1 MANNV
6 SSTLATRIIFF
17 IAGFITATWAVI
29 VPFARGNTGVNEAQL
44 GTLLLC
50 LGVGALIAMPVTGWL
65 TSRFGCRR
73 VILVAVTLVI
83 ISTPWLSVLSNPLLL
98 ALALLVFGVGIGVT
112 DCAMNIQAILVEKQA
127 AKPVMSGFHGMYSVG
142 GIAGAGF
149 MTLLLAM
156 GFSVLTGCLL
166 AVAAVI
172 IMTLVSAPG
181 LLTYAN
187 PAEGPVFAVPRGSV
201 LIIGII
207 CFAVFLTEGTVL
219 DWSAVYLTDV
229 RAIPASLGGLGYTCF
244 AIAMTVARLTG
255 DRIISSLG
263 RLPVV
268 LGGAL
273 VAAAGMAMV
282 TFIASWPLAL
292 LGYTLVG
299 AGCANIVPVMFS
311 AAGRQT
317 VMPQAVAVPAI
328 TTLGYL
334 GVLSGPAVI
343 GYVAHYT
350 HLAFSFSLIM
360 ALMLIVGAVSLTL
373 DLGRNRAGENAQN
386 YPAGAPDRI

>member
-127 AKPVMSGFHGMYSVG
+127 AKPVMSSFHGMYSVG

-273 VAAAGMAMV
+273 IAAAGMAMV

-317 VMPQAVAVPAI
+317 VMPQSVAVPAI

-373 DLGRNRAGENAQN
+373 DLGRSRAGENA
-386 YPAGAPDRI
+386 

>member
-6 SSTLATRIIFF
+6 SSAQATRIIFF
-17 IAGFITATWAVI
+17 LAGFITATWAVI
-29 VPFARGNTGVNEAQL
+29 VPFARANTGVNEAQL

-73 VILVAVTLVI
+73 VILVAVALIV
-83 ISTPWLSVLSNPLLL
+83 ISTPWLAVLSDPLLL
-98 ALALLVFGVGIGVT
+98 ALALLVFGIGIGVT

-149 MTLLLAM
+149 MTLILAM

-172 IMTLVSAPG
+172 IMTLVSVSG

-229 RAIPASLGGLGYTCF
+229 RAIPVSLGGLGYTCF

-282 TFIASWPLAL
+282 TFIASWPLSL

-317 VMPQAVAVPAI
+317 VMPQAVAIPAI

-350 HLAFSFSLIM
+350 HLGFSFSLIM
-360 ALMLIVGAVSLTL
+360 ALMLVVGAVSLTL
-373 DLGRNRAGENAQN
+373 NLGHNTAKENR
-386 YPAGAPDRI
+386 

>member
-1 MANNV
+1 MVNNV
-6 SSTLATRIIFF
+6 TSAMATRIIFF
-17 IAGFITATWAVI
+17 LAGFITATWAVI
-29 VPFARGNTGVNEAQL
+29 VPFARANTGVNEAQL

-73 VILVAVTLVI
+73 VILVAIALIV
-83 ISTPWLSVLSNPLLL
+83 ISTPWLAVLSNPLLL
-98 ALALLVFGVGIGVT
+98 ALALLVFGIGIGVT

-156 GFSVLTGCLL
+156 GVSVLTGCLL

-172 IMTLVSAPG
+172 IMALVSVSG

-229 RAIPASLGGLGYTCF
+229 RAIPVSLGGLGYTCF

-282 TFIASWPLAL
+282 TFIASWPLSL

-317 VMPQAVAVPAI
+317 VMPQAVAIPAI

-350 HLAFSFSLIM
+350 HLGFSFSLIM
-360 ALMLIVGAVSLTL
+360 ALMLVVGAVSLTL
-373 DLGRNRAGENAQN
+373 NLGHITAKENR
-386 YPAGAPDRI
+386 

>member
-1 MANNV
+1 MANNL
-6 SSTLATRIIFF
+6 SSAQATRIIFF
-17 IAGFITATWAVI
+17 LAGFITAIWAVM
-29 VPFARGNTGVNEAQL
+29 VPFARANTGVNEAQL

-73 VILVAVTLVI
+73 VILVAIALII
-83 ISTPWLSVLSNPLLL
+83 ISTPWLSVLSDPLLL
-98 ALALLVFGVGIGVT
+98 ALALLLFGVGIGVT

-127 AKPVMSGFHGMYSVG
+127 AKPVMSGFHGMYSMG

-149 MTLLLAM
+149 MTLVLAM

-166 AVAAVI
+166 AVLAVI
-172 IMTLVSAPG
+172 IMTLVSASG
-181 LLTYAN
+181 LLTFAN

-201 LIIGII
+201 LIIGMI

-229 RAIPASLGGLGYTCF
+229 RDIPASLGGLGYTCF
-244 AIAMTVARLTG
+244 AIAMTAARLTG

-273 VAAAGMAMV
+273 IAAAGMAMV

-350 HLAFSFSLIM
+350 HLSFSFSLIM

-373 DLGRNRAGENAQN
+373 DLGRNITTKENA
-386 YPAGAPDRI
+386 

>member
-1 MANNV
+1 MVNNV
-6 SSTLATRIIFF
+6 TSALATRIVFF
-17 IAGFITATWAVI
+17 LAGFITATWAVI
-29 VPFARGNTGVNEAQL
+29 VPFARANTGVNEAQL

-73 VILVAVTLVI
+73 VILVAVALIV
-83 ISTPWLSVLSNPLLL
+83 ISTPWLAVLSEPLLL
-98 ALALLVFGVGIGVT
+98 ALALLVFGIGIGVT

-149 MTLLLAM
+149 MTLILAM
-156 GFSVLTGCLL
+156 DFSVLTGCLL

-172 IMTLVSAPG
+172 IMTLISVSG

-229 RAIPASLGGLGYTCF
+229 RAIPVSLGGLGYTCF

-282 TFIASWPLAL
+282 TFIASWPLSL

-317 VMPQAVAVPAI
+317 VMPQAVAIPAI

-350 HLAFSFSLIM
+350 HLGFSFSLIM
-360 ALMLIVGAVSLTL
+360 ALMLVVGAVSLTL
-373 DLGRNRAGENAQN
+373 NLGHNTAKENR
-386 YPAGAPDRI
+386 

>member
-6 SSTLATRIIFF
+6 SSAQATRIIFF
-17 IAGFITATWAVI
+17 LAGFITATWAVI
-29 VPFARGNTGVNEAQL
+29 VPFARANTGVNEAQL

-73 VILVAVTLVI
+73 VILVAVALIV
-83 ISTPWLSVLSNPLLL
+83 ISTPWLAVLSDPLLL
-98 ALALLVFGVGIGVT
+98 ALALLVFGIGIGVT

-149 MTLLLAM
+149 MTLILAM

-172 IMTLVSAPG
+172 IMTLVSVSG

-229 RAIPASLGGLGYTCF
+229 RAIPVSLGGLGYTCF
-244 AIAMTVARLTG
+244 AVAMTVARLTG

-282 TFIASWPLAL
+282 TFIAFWPLSL

-317 VMPQAVAVPAI
+317 VMPQAVAIPAI

-350 HLAFSFSLIM
+350 HLGFSFSLIM
-360 ALMLIVGAVSLTL
+360 ALMLVVGAVSLTL
-373 DLGRNRAGENAQN
+373 NLGHNTAKENR
-386 YPAGAPDRI
+386 

>member
-17 IAGFITATWAVI
+17 IAGFITAIWAVI

-127 AKPVMSGFHGMYSVG
+127 AKPVMSSFHGMYSVG

-273 VAAAGMAMV
+273 IAAAGMAMV
-282 TFIASWPLAL
+282 TFIDSWPLAL

-328 TTLGYL
+328 TTLGYM

-373 DLGRNRAGENAQN
+373 DLGRSRAGENA
-386 YPAGAPDRI
+386 

>member
-1 MANNV
+1 MANNL
-6 SSTLATRIIFF
+6 SSAQATRIIFF
-17 IAGFITATWAVI
+17 LAGFITATWAVM
-29 VPFARGNTGVNEAQL
+29 VPFARANTGVNEAQL

-73 VILVAVTLVI
+73 VILVAIALII
-83 ISTPWLSVLSNPLLL
+83 ISTPWLSVLSDPLLL
-98 ALALLVFGVGIGVT
+98 ALALLLFGVGIGVT

-127 AKPVMSGFHGMYSVG
+127 AKPVMSGFHGMYSMG

-149 MTLLLAM
+149 MTLVLAM

-166 AVAAVI
+166 AVLAVI
-172 IMTLVSAPG
+172 IMTLVSASG
-181 LLTYAN
+181 LLNFAN

-229 RAIPASLGGLGYTCF
+229 RDIPVSLGGLGYTCF
-244 AIAMTVARLTG
+244 AIAMTAARLTG

-273 VAAAGMAMV
+273 IAAAGMAMV

-311 AAGRQT
+311 AAGSQT

-350 HLAFSFSLIM
+350 HLSFSFSLIM

-373 DLGRNRAGENAQN
+373 DLGRNNTTKENA
-386 YPAGAPDRI
+386 

>member
-1 MANNV
+1 MANKV
-6 SSTLATRIIFF
+6 SSAQATRIIFF
-17 IAGFITATWAVI
+17 LAGFITATWAVI
-29 VPFARGNTGVNEAQL
+29 VPFARANTGVNEAQL

-73 VILVAVTLVI
+73 VILVAVALIVI
-83 ISTPWLSVLSNPLLL
+83 SAPWLAVLSDPLLL
-98 ALALLVFGVGIGVT
+98 ALALLIFGIGIGVT

-172 IMTLVSAPG
+172 IMTLVSVSG

-229 RAIPASLGGLGYTCF
+229 RAIPVSLGGLGYTCF
-244 AIAMTVARLTG
+244 AVAMTVARLTG

-282 TFIASWPLAL
+282 TFIAFWPLSL

-317 VMPQAVAVPAI
+317 VMPQAVAIPAI

-350 HLAFSFSLIM
+350 HLGFSFSLIM
-360 ALMLIVGAVSLTL
+360 ALMLVVGAVSLTL
-373 DLGRNRAGENAQN
+373 NLGHNTAKENR
-386 YPAGAPDRI
+386 

>member
-6 SSTLATRIIFF
+6 SSALATRIIFF
-17 IAGFITATWAVI
+17 LAGFITATWAVI

-73 VILVAVTLVI
+73 VILVAVALVI

-172 IMTLVSAPG
+172 IMTLISAPG

-187 PAEGPVFAVPRGSV
+187 SAEGPVFAVPRGSV

-273 VAAAGMAMV
+273 IAAAGMAMV
-282 TFIASWPLAL
+282 TFIDSWPLAL

-373 DLGRNRAGENAQN
+373 DLGRSRAGENA
-386 YPAGAPDRI
+386 

>member
-73 VILVAVTLVI
+73 VILVAVALVI
-83 ISTPWLSVLSNPLLL
+83 ISTPWLSVLSDPLLL

-166 AVAAVI
+166 AVSAVI
-172 IMTLVSAPG
+172 IMTLVSASG

-273 VAAAGMAMV
+273 VAAGGMAMV

-373 DLGRNRAGENAQN
+373 DLGRSRAGENA
-386 YPAGAPDRI
+386 

>member
-73 VILVAVTLVI
+73 VILVAVALVI

-127 AKPVMSGFHGMYSVG
+127 EKPVMSGFHGMYSVG

-172 IMTLVSAPG
+172 IMTLVSASG

-273 VAAAGMAMV
+273 IAAAGMAKV

-360 ALMLIVGAVSLTL
+360 ALMLVVGAVSLTL
-373 DLGRNRAGENAQN
+373 DLGRSRAGENA
-386 YPAGAPDRI
+386 

>member
-273 VAAAGMAMV
+273 IAAAGMAMV

-317 VMPQAVAVPAI
+317 VMPQSVAVPAI

-373 DLGRNRAGENAQN
+373 DLGRSRAGENA
-386 YPAGAPDRI
+386 

>member
-6 SSTLATRIIFF
+6 SSAQATRIIFF
-17 IAGFITATWAVI
+17 LAGFITATWAVI
-29 VPFARGNTGVNEAQL
+29 VPFARANTGVNEAQL

-73 VILVAVTLVI
+73 VILVAVALIVI
-83 ISTPWLSVLSNPLLL
+83 SAPWLAVLSDPLLL
-98 ALALLVFGVGIGVT
+98 ALALLIFGIGIGVT

-149 MTLLLAM
+149 MTLILAM

-172 IMTLVSAPG
+172 IMTLVSVSG

-229 RAIPASLGGLGYTCF
+229 RAIPVSLGGLGYTCF
-244 AIAMTVARLTG
+244 AVAMTVARLTG

-282 TFIASWPLAL
+282 TFIAFWPLSL

-317 VMPQAVAVPAI
+317 VMPQAVAIPAI

-350 HLAFSFSLIM
+350 HLGFSFSLIM

-373 DLGRNRAGENAQN
+373 NLGHNTAKENR
-386 YPAGAPDRI
+386 

>member
-1 MANNV
+1 MANNI
-6 SSTLATRIIFF
+6 SSAQATRIIFF
-17 IAGFITATWAVI
+17 LAGFITATWAVI
-29 VPFARGNTGVNEAQL
+29 VPFARANTGANEAQL

-73 VILVAVTLVI
+73 VILVAVALIV
-83 ISTPWLSVLSNPLLL
+83 ISTPWLAVLSDPLLL
-98 ALALLVFGVGIGVT
+98 ALALLVFGIGIGVT

-149 MTLLLAM
+149 MTLILAM

-172 IMTLVSAPG
+172 IMTLVSVSG

-229 RAIPASLGGLGYTCF
+229 RAIPVSLGGLGYTCF
-244 AIAMTVARLTG
+244 AVAMTVARLTG

-282 TFIASWPLAL
+282 TFIAFWPLAL

-317 VMPQAVAVPAI
+317 VMPQAVAIPAI

-350 HLAFSFSLIM
+350 HLGFSFSLIM
-360 ALMLIVGAVSLTL
+360 ALMLVVGAVSLTL
-373 DLGRNRAGENAQN
+373 NLGHNTAKENR
-386 YPAGAPDRI
+386 

>member
-6 SSTLATRIIFF
+6 SSAQATRIVFF
-17 IAGFITATWAVI
+17 LAGFITATWAVI
-29 VPFARGNTGVNEAQL
+29 VPFARANTGVNEAQL

-73 VILVAVTLVI
+73 VIFVAIALIV
-83 ISTPWLSVLSNPLLL
+83 ISTPWLAVLSDPLLL
-98 ALALLVFGVGIGVT
+98 ALTLLVFGIGIGVT

-149 MTLLLAM
+149 MTLILAM

-172 IMTLVSAPG
+172 IMTLVSVSG

-229 RAIPASLGGLGYTCF
+229 RAIPVSLGGLGYTCF

-282 TFIASWPLAL
+282 TFIASWPMSL

-317 VMPQAVAVPAI
+317 VMPQAVAIPAI

-350 HLAFSFSLIM
+350 HLGFSFSLIM
-360 ALMLIVGAVSLTL
+360 ALMLVVGAVSLTL
-373 DLGRNRAGENAQN
+373 NLGHNTAKENR
-386 YPAGAPDRI
+386 

>member
-6 SSTLATRIIFF
+6 SSAQATRIIFF
-17 IAGFITATWAVI
+17 LAGFITATWAVI
-29 VPFARGNTGVNEAQL
+29 VPFARANTGANEAQL

-73 VILVAVTLVI
+73 VILVSVALIV
-83 ISTPWLSVLSNPLLL
+83 ISTPWLAVLSDPLLL
-98 ALALLVFGVGIGVT
+98 ALALLVFGIGIGVT

-149 MTLLLAM
+149 MTLILAM

-172 IMTLVSAPG
+172 IMTLVSVSG

-229 RAIPASLGGLGYTCF
+229 RAIPVSLGGLGYTCF
-244 AIAMTVARLTG
+244 AVAMTVARLTG

-282 TFIASWPLAL
+282 TFIAFWPLSL

-317 VMPQAVAVPAI
+317 VMPQAVAIPAI

-350 HLAFSFSLIM
+350 HLGFSFSLIM
-360 ALMLIVGAVSLTL
+360 ALMLVVGAVSLTL
-373 DLGRNRAGENAQN
+373 NLGHNTAKENR
-386 YPAGAPDRI
+386 

>member
-6 SSTLATRIIFF
+6 SSTLAARIIFF
-17 IAGFITATWAVI
+17 IAGFITAIWAVI

-73 VILVAVTLVI
+73 VILVAVALVI
-83 ISTPWLSVLSNPLLL
+83 ISTPWLSVLSDPLLL

-273 VAAAGMAMV
+273 IAAAGMAMV
-282 TFIASWPLAL
+282 TFIASWPMAL

-299 AGCANIVPVMFS
+299 AGCANIVPIMFS

-360 ALMLIVGAVSLTL
+360 ALMLVVGAVSLTL
-373 DLGRNRAGENAQN
+373 DLGRSRAGENA
-386 YPAGAPDRI
+386 

>member
-1 MANNV
+1 MANNL
-6 SSTLATRIIFF
+6 SSAQATRIIFF
-17 IAGFITATWAVI
+17 LAGFITATWAVM
-29 VPFARGNTGVNEAQL
+29 VPFARANTGVNEAQL

-73 VILVAVTLVI
+73 VILVAIALII
-83 ISTPWLSVLSNPLLL
+83 ISTPWLSVLSDPLLL
-98 ALALLVFGVGIGVT
+98 ALALLLFGVGIGVT

-166 AVAAVI
+166 AILAVI
-172 IMTLVSAPG
+172 IMTLVSASG
-181 LLTYAN
+181 LLTFAN

-244 AIAMTVARLTG
+244 AIAMTAARLTG

-273 VAAAGMAMV
+273 IAAAGMAMV
-282 TFIASWPLAL
+282 TYIASWPLAL

-350 HLAFSFSLIM
+350 HLSFSFSLIM

-373 DLGRNRAGENAQN
+373 DLGRSITTKENA
-386 YPAGAPDRI
+386 

>member
-127 AKPVMSGFHGMYSVG
+127 AKPVMSSFHGMYSVG
-142 GIAGAGF
+142 GITGAGF

-282 TFIASWPLAL
+282 TFIDSWPLAL

-328 TTLGYL
+328 TTLGYM

-373 DLGRNRAGENAQN
+373 DLGRSRAGENA
-386 YPAGAPDRI
+386 

>member
-6 SSTLATRIIFF
+6 SSAQATRIIFF
-17 IAGFITATWAVI
+17 LAGFITATWAVI
-29 VPFARGNTGVNEAQL
+29 VPFARANTGANEAQL

-73 VILVAVTLVI
+73 VILVAVALIV
-83 ISTPWLSVLSNPLLL
+83 ISTPWLAVLSDPLLL
-98 ALALLVFGVGIGVT
+98 ALALLVFGIGIGVT

-149 MTLLLAM
+149 MTLILAM

-172 IMTLVSAPG
+172 IMTLVSVSG

-229 RAIPASLGGLGYTCF
+229 RAIPVSLGGLGYTCF
-244 AIAMTVARLTG
+244 AVAMTVARLTG

-282 TFIASWPLAL
+282 TFIAFWPLAL

-317 VMPQAVAVPAI
+317 VMPQAVAIPAI

-350 HLAFSFSLIM
+350 HLGFSFSLIM
-360 ALMLIVGAVSLTL
+360 ALMLVVGAVSLTL
-373 DLGRNRAGENAQN
+373 NLGHNTAKKNR
-386 YPAGAPDRI
+386 

>member
-73 VILVAVTLVI
+73 VILVAVALVI
-83 ISTPWLSVLSNPLLL
+83 ISTPWLSVLSDPLLL

-127 AKPVMSGFHGMYSVG
+127 EKPVMSGFHGMYSVG

-172 IMTLVSAPG
+172 IMTLVSASG

-273 VAAAGMAMV
+273 IAAAGMAMV

-299 AGCANIVPVMFS
+299 AGCANIVPVMCS

-373 DLGRNRAGENAQN
+373 DLGRSRAGENA
-386 YPAGAPDRI
+386 

>member
-73 VILVAVTLVI
+73 VILVAVALVI
-83 ISTPWLSVLSNPLLL
+83 ISTPWLSVLSDPLLL

-172 IMTLVSAPG
+172 IMTLVSASG

-229 RAIPASLGGLGYTCF
+229 RAIPAPLGGLGYTCF

-282 TFIASWPLAL
+282 TFIDSWPLAL

-360 ALMLIVGAVSLTL
+360 ALMLVVGAVSLTL
-373 DLGRNRAGENAQN
+373 DLGRSRAGENA
-386 YPAGAPDRI
+386 

>member
-6 SSTLATRIIFF
+6 SSAQATRIIFF
-17 IAGFITATWAVI
+17 LAGFITATWAVI
-29 VPFARGNTGVNEAQL
+29 VPFARANTGVNEAQL

-65 TSRFGCRR
+65 TSRFGSRR
-73 VILVAVTLVI
+73 VILVAVALIV
-83 ISTPWLSVLSNPLLL
+83 ISTPWLAVLSDPLLL
-98 ALALLVFGVGIGVT
+98 ALALLIFGIGIGVT

-149 MTLLLAM
+149 MTLILAM
-156 GFSVLTGCLL
+156 GFSVLNGCLL

-172 IMTLVSAPG
+172 IMTLVSVSG

-187 PAEGPVFAVPRGSV
+187 PAEGPVFAVPHGSV

-229 RAIPASLGGLGYTCF
+229 RAIPVSLGGLGYTCF

-282 TFIASWPLAL
+282 TFIASWPLTL

-317 VMPQAVAVPAI
+317 VMPQAVAIPAI

-350 HLAFSFSLIM
+350 HLGFSFSLIM
-360 ALMLIVGAVSLTL
+360 ALMLVVGAVSLTL
-373 DLGRNRAGENAQN
+373 NLGHNTAKENR
-386 YPAGAPDRI
+386 

>member
-6 SSTLATRIIFF
+6 SSAQATRIIFF
-17 IAGFITATWAVI
+17 LAGFITATWAVI
-29 VPFARGNTGVNEAQL
+29 VPFARANTGVNEAQL

-73 VILVAVTLVI
+73 VILVAVALIV
-83 ISTPWLSVLSNPLLL
+83 ISTPWLAVLSDPLLL
-98 ALALLVFGVGIGVT
+98 ALALLVFGIGIGVT

-149 MTLLLAM
+149 MTLILAM

-172 IMTLVSAPG
+172 IMTLVSVSG

-229 RAIPASLGGLGYTCF
+229 RAIPVSLGGLGYTCF
-244 AIAMTVARLTG
+244 AVAMTVARLTG

-282 TFIASWPLAL
+282 TFIAFWPLSL

-317 VMPQAVAVPAI
+317 VMPQAVAIPAI

-350 HLAFSFSLIM
+350 HLGFSFSLIM

-373 DLGRNRAGENAQN
+373 NLGHNTAKENR
-386 YPAGAPDRI
+386 

>member
-1 MANNV
+1 MANNI

-83 ISTPWLSVLSNPLLL
+83 ISTPWLSVLSDPLLL

-166 AVAAVI
+166 AVSAVI
-172 IMTLVSAPG
+172 IMTLVSASG

-273 VAAAGMAMV
+273 VAAGGMAMV

-373 DLGRNRAGENAQN
+373 DLGRSRAGENA
-386 YPAGAPDRI
+386 

>member
-1 MANNV
+1 MVNNV
-6 SSTLATRIIFF
+6 SSAQATRIIFF
-17 IAGFITATWAVI
+17 LAGFITATWAVI
-29 VPFARGNTGVNEAQL
+29 VPFARANTGVNEAQL

-73 VILVAVTLVI
+73 VILVAVALIV
-83 ISTPWLSVLSNPLLL
+83 ISTPWLAVLSEPLLL
-98 ALALLVFGVGIGVT
+98 ALALLVFGIGIGVT

-149 MTLLLAM
+149 MTLILAM

-172 IMTLVSAPG
+172 IMTLVSVSG

-317 VMPQAVAVPAI
+317 VMPQAVAIPAI

-350 HLAFSFSLIM
+350 HLGFSFSLIM
-360 ALMLIVGAVSLTL
+360 ALMLVVGAVSLTL
-373 DLGRNRAGENAQN
+373 NLGHNTAKENR
-386 YPAGAPDRI
+386 

>member
-172 IMTLVSAPG
+172 IMTLISAPG

-282 TFIASWPLAL
+282 TFIDSWPLAL

-311 AAGRQT
+311 AAGHQT

-373 DLGRNRAGENAQN
+373 DLGRSRAEENA
-386 YPAGAPDRI
+386 

>member
-6 SSTLATRIIFF
+6 SSAQATRIIFF
-17 IAGFITATWAVI
+17 LAGFITATWAVI
-29 VPFARGNTGVNEAQL
+29 VPFARANTGVNEAQL

-73 VILVAVTLVI
+73 VILVAIALIV
-83 ISTPWLSVLSNPLLL
+83 ISTPWLAVLSEPLLL
-98 ALALLVFGVGIGVT
+98 ALALLVFGIGIGVT

-149 MTLLLAM
+149 ITLILAM

-172 IMTLVSAPG
+172 IMTLVSVSG

-187 PAEGPVFAVPRGSV
+187 PAEGAVFAVPRGSV

-229 RAIPASLGGLGYTCF
+229 RAIPVSLGGLGYTCF

-317 VMPQAVAVPAI
+317 VMPQAVAIPAI

-350 HLAFSFSLIM
+350 HLGFSFSLIM
-360 ALMLIVGAVSLTL
+360 ALMLVVGAVSLTL
-373 DLGRNRAGENAQN
+373 NLGHNTAKENR
-386 YPAGAPDRI
+386 